1 MFALCFS
8 VYSVTSQEETQHI
21 IKLTG
26 HKNDYDRHKIKKTKQ
41 NRLFNKQIK
50 KKNKGDEFKFSL
62 FLMGDEF

>member
-50 KKNKGDEFKFSL
+50 KKTKETNSNLVFF
-62 FLMGDEF
+62 

>member
-50 KKNKGDEFKFSL
+50 KQRRRIQISSFFNGR
-62 FLMGDEF
+62 

>member
-41 NRLFNKQIK
+41 NRLFDKQIK
-50 KKNKGDEFKFSL
+50 KHNKGDEFKFSL

>member
-50 KKNKGDEFKFSL
+50 KNKGDEFKFIL

>member
-50 KKNKGDEFKFSL
+50 KTNKGDEFKFSL

>member
-50 KKNKGDEFKFSL
+50 KTKETNSNFVF
-62 FLMGDEF
+62 F